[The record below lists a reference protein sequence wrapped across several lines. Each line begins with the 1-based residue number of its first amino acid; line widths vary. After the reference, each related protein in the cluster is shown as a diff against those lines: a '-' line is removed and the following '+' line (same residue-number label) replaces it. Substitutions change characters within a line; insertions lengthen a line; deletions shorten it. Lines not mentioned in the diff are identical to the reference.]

1 MGCHILTG
9 AAGFIG
15 SNLVDRLLEDGNK
28 VIGIDNLST
37 GKIEHINSHIDNP
50 NFVFHN
56 LDLKDKDKL
65 DKFDFKDVDL
75 IIHLAANA
83 DVRFGLEHPSKD
95 LEENTIVTFNVLEL
109 ARKNNIKQF
118 AFSSTGSI
126 YGEPELIPT
135 PENAPFP
142 VQTSLYGASKLACE
156 GLIQAYAE
164 GYGMRAFIFRF
175 VSIMGPRYS
184 HGHVYD
190 FYKQLLQDPSRLH
203 LLGDGNQRK
212 SYLHVADCISAIF
225 TVIEKAKDSINIYNL
240 GVDDT
245 CTVKQSAYW
254 ISDYLSISPT
264 LTFEG
269 GEKGWVGD
277 NPYIHLS
284 VEKLKSL
291 GWVNQYSIEESV
303 KDTVRYLEANHW
315 ILDSDS

>member
-1 MGCHILTG
+1 MNIIITGC
-9 AAGFIG
+9 AGFIG
-15 SNLVDRLLEDGNK
+15 SNLLDHFLNNGHK
-28 VIGIDNLST
+28 VYGIDNLST
-37 GKIEHINSHIDNP
+37 GRIKHLESALTNSK
-50 NFVFHN
+50 FKFFKM
-56 LDLKDKDKL
+56 DLKNNDQLQKL
-65 DKFDFKDVDL
+65 KVNDFD
-75 IIHLAANA
+75 IIFHLAANA
-83 DVRFGLEHPSKD
+83 DVRFGLNHPSKD
-95 LEENTIVTFNVLEL
+95 IEENTIVTFNVLEF

-126 YGEPELIPT
+126 YGEPEIIPT

-190 FYKQLLQDPSRLH
+190 FYKQLIENPTTLH

-212 SYLHVADCISAIF
+212 SYLHVSDCISAIC
-225 TVIEKAKDSINIYNL
+225 TVIEKAKNSINIFNL

-245 CTVKQSAYW
+245 CIVKQSANW
-254 ISDYLSISPT
+254 ISEHLSIKPT
-264 LTFEG
+264 FTFG
-269 GEKGWVGD
+269 GGRRGWVGD

-291 GWVNQYSIEESV
+291 GWVNQYSIEDSV
-303 KDTVRYLEANHW
+303 KDTVRYLESNHW
-315 ILDSDS
+315 ILDSVS

>member
-1 MGCHILTG
+1 MNNVLLTG
-9 AAGFIG
+9 CAGFIG
-15 SNLVDRLLEDGNK
+15 SNILDYLLKNK
-28 VIGIDNLST
+28 FKVTGIDNFST
-37 GKIEHINSHIDNP
+37 GLSQHIQEHKKNP
-50 NFVFHN
+50 NFSFYN
-56 LDLKDKDKL
+56 IDLKDHQKL
-65 DKFDFKDVDL
+65 SSLDL
-75 IIHLAANA
+75 QGIDLVIHLAANA
-83 DVRFGLEHPSKD
+83 DVRFGLNHPSKD

-142 VQTSLYGASKLACE
+142 IQTSLYGASKLACE

-164 GYGMRAFIFRF
+164 GYGIRSFIFRF

-190 FYKQLLQDPSRLH
+190 FYKQLLKDSTKLH

-212 SYLHVADCISAIF
+212 SYLHVYDCISAIF
-225 TVIEKAKDSINIYNL
+225 TVIEKAKDNINIFNL

-245 CTVKQSAYW
+245 CTVKQSANW
-254 ISDYLSISPT
+254 IADYLSINPS

-269 GEKGWVGD
+269 GDRGWVGD

-303 KDTVRYLEANHW
+303 KDTVKYLENNKW
-315 ILDSDS
+315 ILQD

>member
-1 MGCHILTG
+1 MKVLLTG
-9 AAGFIG
+9 CAGFIG
-15 SNLVDRLLEDGNK
+15 SNLLDHMIQNSFK

-37 GKIEHINSHIDNP
+37 GKIEHISSHIDQP
-50 NFVFHN
+50 NFIFHN
-56 LDLKDKDKL
+56 LDLKDKNKL
-65 DKFDFKDVDL
+65 DKVDCKNVDL

-83 DVRFGLEHPSKD
+83 DVRFGLDHPSKD
-95 LEENTIVTFNVLEL
+95 LEQNTMVTFNVLEL
-109 ARKNNIKQF
+109 ARNNKIKQF

-212 SYLHVADCISAIF
+212 SYLHIADCISAIF
-225 TVIEKAKDSINIYNL
+225 TVIEKAKDNINIYNL
-240 GVDDT
+240 GVDNT
-245 CTVKQSAYW
+245 CTVKQSANW
-254 ISDYLSISPT
+254 ISDYLSIKPT

-269 GEKGWVGD
+269 GERGWVGD

-291 GWVNQYSIEESV
+291 GWVNHYSIEESV
-303 KDTVRYLEANHW
+303 KDTVKYLESNHW
-315 ILDSDS
+315 ILDSVS

>member
-1 MGCHILTG
+1 MKIILTG
-9 AAGFIG
+9 CAGFIG
-15 SNLVDRLLEDGNK
+15 SNLLDYCLNK
-28 VIGIDNLST
+28 GYEVIGLDNLST
-37 GKIEHINSHIDNP
+37 GKVSHIKNHFGNP

-56 LDLKDKDKL
+56 IDLKDKDRLSSISCKN
-65 DKFDFKDVDL
+65 VDL
-75 IIHLAANA
+75 VIHLAANA
-83 DVRFGLEHPSKD
+83 DVRFGLHHPSKD
-95 LEENTIVTFNVLEL
+95 LEENTIVTFNVLEF
-109 ARKNNIKQF
+109 ARNNNIKHF

-142 VQTSLYGASKLACE
+142 LQTSLYGASKLACE

-190 FYKQLLQDPSRLH
+190 FYKQLLHDPSRLH

-212 SYLHVADCISAIF
+212 SYLHVADCICAIF
-225 TVIEKAKDSINIYNL
+225 TVIEKAKENINIYNL

-245 CTVKQSAYW
+245 CTVMQSANW
-254 ISDYLSISPT
+254 IADHLSLTPVF
-264 LTFEG
+264 TFEG
-269 GEKGWVGD
+269 GQRGWVGD

-303 KDTVRYLEANHW
+303 KDTVKYLENNKW
-315 ILDSDS
+315 ILQD

>member
-1 MGCHILTG
+1 MNVLLTG
-9 AAGFIG
+9 CAGFIG
-15 SNLVDRLLEDGNK
+15 SNLIDYMIKNNFHV
-28 VIGIDNLST
+28 VGIDNLST
-37 GKIEHINSHIDNP
+37 GKIEHISNHIDKS

-65 DKFDFKDVDL
+65 DKVDCKDVDL

-109 ARKNNIKQF
+109 ARNNNIKQF

-212 SYLHVADCISAIF
+212 SYLHVTDCISAIF
-225 TVIEKAKDSINIYNL
+225 TVIEKAKDNINIYNL

-245 CTVKQSAYW
+245 CTVKQSANW

-269 GEKGWVGD
+269 GERGWVGD

-284 VEKLKSL
+284 IKKLKSL

-303 KDTVRYLEANHW
+303 KDTVKYIENNKW
-315 ILDSDS
+315 ILQD

>member
-1 MGCHILTG
+1 
-9 AAGFIG
+9 
-15 SNLVDRLLEDGNK
+15 
-28 VIGIDNLST
+28 
-37 GKIEHINSHIDNP
+37 
-50 NFVFHN
+50 
-56 LDLKDKDKL
+56 
-65 DKFDFKDVDL
+65 
-75 IIHLAANA
+75 
-83 DVRFGLEHPSKD
+83 
-95 LEENTIVTFNVLEL
+95 
-109 ARKNNIKQF
+109 
-118 AFSSTGSI
+118 
-126 YGEPELIPT
+126 
-135 PENAPFP
+135 

-190 FYKQLLQDPSRLH
+190 FYKQLLQDPSKLH

-225 TVIEKAKDSINIYNL
+225 TVIEKAKHKINIYNL

-245 CTVKQSAYW
+245 CSVKQSANW
-254 ISDYLSISPT
+254 ISDYLSMSPT

-269 GEKGWVGD
+269 GERGWVGD

-284 VEKLKSL
+284 VEKLKGL

-303 KDTVRYLEANHW
+303 KDTVKYLENNKW
-315 ILDSDS
+315 ILQD

>member
-1 MGCHILTG
+1 MKILLTG
-9 AAGFIG
+9 CAGFIG
-15 SNLVDRLLEDGNK
+15 SNLLDYLLQNNCK

-37 GKIEHINSHIDNP
+37 GKIEHITNHLDNP
-50 NFVFHN
+50 NFVFHK
-56 LDLKDKDKL
+56 LDLKDKNKL
-65 DKFDFKDVDL
+65 DILNSIKIDL

-95 LEENTIVTFNVLEL
+95 LEENTIATFNVLEL
-109 ARKNNIKQF
+109 ARNNNIKQF

-126 YGEPELIPT
+126 YGEPEIIPT

-142 VQTSLYGASKLACE
+142 IQTSLYGASKLACE
-156 GLIQAYAE
+156 GLIQAYVE
-164 GYGMRAFIFRF
+164 GYGIKAFIFRF

-190 FYKQLLQDPSRLH
+190 FYKQLLKDPSRLH

-212 SYLHVADCISAIF
+212 SYLHVSDCISAIF
-225 TVIEKAKDSINIYNL
+225 TVIDKAQEKINIFNL

-245 CTVKQSAYW
+245 CTVKQSANW
-254 ISDYLSISPT
+254 ISEYLSIKPSI
-264 LTFEG
+264 TFG
-269 GEKGWVGD
+269 VGQRGWVGD

-284 VEKLKSL
+284 VEKLKGL

-303 KDTVRYLEANHW
+303 KDTVKYLENNKW
-315 ILDSDS
+315 ILQD

>member
-1 MGCHILTG
+1 MNVLLTG
-9 AAGFIG
+9 CAGFIG
-15 SNLVDRLLEDGNK
+15 SNLLDHMMQK
-28 VIGIDNLST
+28 SFHVIGIDNLST
-37 GKIEHINSHIDNP
+37 GKIEHISSHIDQP
-50 NFVFHN
+50 NFIFHN
-56 LDLKDKDKL
+56 LDLKDKNKL
-65 DKFDFKDVDL
+65 DKVDCKNVDL

-83 DVRFGLEHPSKD
+83 DVRFGLDHPSKD
-95 LEENTIVTFNVLEL
+95 LEENTMVTFNVLEL
-109 ARKNNIKQF
+109 ARNNKIKQF

-212 SYLHVADCISAIF
+212 SYLHIADCISAIF
-225 TVIEKAKDSINIYNL
+225 TVIEKAKDNINIYNL
-240 GVDDT
+240 GVDNT
-245 CTVKQSAYW
+245 CTVKQSANW

-269 GEKGWVGD
+269 GERGWVGD

-291 GWVNQYSIEESV
+291 SWENQYSIEESV
-303 KDTVRYLEANHW
+303 KDTVKYLENNKW
-315 ILDSDS
+315 ILQD

>member
-1 MGCHILTG
+1 MNVLLTG
-9 AAGFIG
+9 CAGFIG
-15 SNLVDRLLEDGNK
+15 SNLLDHMMQK
-28 VIGIDNLST
+28 SFHVIGIDNLST
-37 GKIEHINSHIDNP
+37 GKIEHISSHIDQP
-50 NFVFHN
+50 NFIFHN
-56 LDLKDKDKL
+56 LDLKDKNKL
-65 DKFDFKDVDL
+65 DKVDCKNVDL

-83 DVRFGLEHPSKD
+83 DVRFGLDHPSKD
-95 LEENTIVTFNVLEL
+95 LEQNTMVTFNVLEL
-109 ARKNNIKQF
+109 ARNNKIKQF

-212 SYLHVADCISAIF
+212 SYLHIADCISAIF
-225 TVIEKAKDSINIYNL
+225 TVIEKAKDNINIYNL
-240 GVDDT
+240 GVDNT
-245 CTVKQSAYW
+245 CTVKQSANW
-254 ISDYLSISPT
+254 ISDYLSIKPT

-269 GEKGWVGD
+269 GERGWVGD

-291 GWVNQYSIEESV
+291 SWENQYSIEESV
-303 KDTVRYLEANHW
+303 KDTVKYLENNKW
-315 ILDSDS
+315 ILQD

>member
-1 MGCHILTG
+1 MI
-9 AAGFIG
+9 
-15 SNLVDRLLEDGNK
+15 V
-28 VIGIDNLST
+28 
-37 GKIEHINSHIDNP
+37 
-50 NFVFHN
+50 
-56 LDLKDKDKL
+56 
-65 DKFDFKDVDL
+65 
-75 IIHLAANA
+75 HLAANA
-83 DVRFGLEHPSKD
+83 DVRFGLDHPSKD
-95 LEENTIVTFNVLEL
+95 LEENTIVTFNVLEI

-175 VSIMGPRYS
+175 VSIMGARYS

-190 FYKQLLQDPSRLH
+190 FYKQLLKDPSKLH

-212 SYLHVADCISAIF
+212 SYLHVKDCISAIF
-225 TVIEKAKDSINIYNL
+225 TVIEKAKDNINIYNL

-245 CTVKQSAYW
+245 CTVKQSANW
-254 ISDYLSISPT
+254 IADRLSLTPT

-269 GEKGWVGD
+269 GERGWVGD

-303 KDTVRYLEANHW
+303 RDTVRYLEANHW